1 MRLVLI
7 SLALAALLGGGTSAA
22 AGTENT
28 CVITIAMTS
37 GSQINNLDFV
47 VNYVGVDAEIE
58 GTPQSPDCEAAL
70 GGAIAGFHDDDAGHL
85 NVAVIRLAHF
95 SAPAVLA
102 GCRIFYDT
110 TVPDKSEF
118 SITVTNAARDGEDNN
133 VSPLPSIQVTKV
145 ECPGDFPQGTTT
157 TTLSE
162 DTTTTLPSGGRCG
175 FPVTDGE
182 RPAASDALAALRAAV
197 GIKTCALC
205 VCDINSSGSVAASDA
220 LGILRAAVGIE
231 TPLDCPAC

>member
-1 MRLVLI
+1 MRLVSI
-7 SLALAALLGGGTSAA
+7 PLALAALFGGYTFAA
-22 AGTENT
+22 AATENT

-47 VNYVGVDAEIE
+47 VNYLGVDAEIE
-58 GTPQSPDCEAAL
+58 GTPQHPDCEAAL

-85 NVAVIRLAHF
+85 TAAVIRLAHF

-118 SITVTNAARDGEDNN
+118 TVTVTNAARDGEDNN
-133 VSPLPSIQVTKV
+133 VSPLPTIQVTKV

-157 TTLSE
+157 TTLS
-162 DTTTTLPSGGRCG
+162 DTTTTLPTGEGRCG
-175 FPVTDGE
+175 FPATDGSK
-182 RPAASDALAALRAAV
+182 PAASDALAALRAAV
-197 GIKTCALC
+197 GIKPCALC